1 MLKKVVVNRIYC
13 FIILHLLFYVLEVI
27 NYHFCLGGVSLKGL
41 FISMNS
47 HTNLFCISSKKIT
60 NKITDVVQ
68 NVIVISLSGIIE
80 FITSKGISSALRV
93 SSIGVQ
99 TQESQQS

>member
-13 FIILHLLFYVLEVI
+13 FIILHLLFYILEVI
-27 NYHFCLGGVSLKGL
+27 NYHFCLGGFSFKGL
-41 FISMNS
+41 FLSMNS
-47 HTNLFCISSKKIT
+47 HTNLFCVSSKKIT

-68 NVIVISLSGIIE
+68 NVIVISLTGIIE
-80 FITSKGISSALRV
+80 FITSRDISSAPLV

-99 TQESQQS
+99 TQENQ